1 MRITFYM
8 SFLLAGLHDVCHGQL
23 SPSHHNG
30 HDPNE
35 PEHHRDHGGEA
46 IACLKL
52 VPNNAD
58 FAFQFFKEVTLETPN
73 KNIFFSPVSIST
85 AFAMLALGARSTT
98 QTQILEGLNFNLTEI
113 QEKEIHEG
121 FHNLIHMLSHP
132 ENGVELNMGNAIF
145 LTKKLKPLKEFLDYA
160 KTLYQLEAFTTDFD
174 NPSAAEKEINDYI
187 ERKTHGKITSLV
199 WEMDPQT
206 VMLLSS
212 FVFFKGNWEKPFNPE
227 HTEER
232 EFFVD
237 AETTVKVPMM
247 HQTGRFDFYFDEEL
261 SCTVVRLHYNGSAT
275 AFLVL
280 PAKGKMKQL
289 EQTLVKETIQEW
301 SDHLFESLLS
311 LYFPKFSISG
321 SYEITNTLRK
331 MGIVDVFTDQADLSG
346 IAGAPELKVSK
357 VVHKAALDVDET
369 GTEAAAATAAQIV
382 AVALPPTIEFNHPF
396 LMLIFDR
403 DTNSTLFIGKIVN
416 PTITS

>member
-1 MRITFYM
+1 
-8 SFLLAGLHDVCHGQL
+8 
-23 SPSHHNG
+23 
-30 HDPNE
+30 
-35 PEHHRDHGGEA
+35 

-416 PTITS
+416 PTIT

>member
-1 MRITFYM
+1 MKTTFYI
-8 SFLLAGLHDVCHGQL
+8 SLLLAGLHAVAHGQL
-23 SPSHHNG
+23 PPKYRNG

-35 PEHHRDHGGEA
+35 PKHHMHHRGEA

-58 FAFQFFKEVTLETPN
+58 FAFQFFKEVTLEAPN

-98 QTQILEGLNFNLTEI
+98 QTQILEGLTFNLTEI

-132 ENGVELNMGNAIF
+132 ESGVQLNMGNAIF
-145 LTKKLKPLKEFLDYA
+145 LTEKLKPLKKFLDYA
-160 KTLYQLEAFTTDFD
+160 KTLYQLEAFTTDFN
-174 NPSAAEKEINDYI
+174 NPSEAEKQINDYI
-187 ERKTHGKITSLV
+187 ERKTYGKITNLV
-199 WEMDPQT
+199 KDMDPQT
-206 VMLLSS
+206 VMLLAS
-212 FVFFKGNWEKPFNPE
+212 FVFFKGSWEKPFKPE

-237 AETTVKVPMM
+237 AETTVKVSMM
-247 HQTGRFDFYFDEEL
+247 HQMGRFDFYFDEEL

-289 EQTLVKETIQEW
+289 EQTLVKETVQEW
-301 SDHLFESLLS
+301 SDHLFQSLMS

-321 SYEITNTLRK
+321 SYEITNILSK

-346 IAGAPELKVSK
+346 ITGAPDLKVSK
-357 VVHKAALDVDET
+357 VVHKAALDIDET
-369 GTEAAAATAAQIV
+369 GTEAAAATAAEIMTMS
-382 AVALPPTIEFNHPF
+382 LPPTIEFNRPF

>member
-1 MRITFYM
+1 MKTTFYL
-8 SFLLAGLHDVCHGQL
+8 SLLLAGFHAVAHSQL
-23 SPSHHNG
+23 PPSDHNG
-30 HDPNE
+30 HDPND
-35 PEHHRDHGGEA
+35 PKHHIHHGGEA

-58 FAFQFFKEVTLETPN
+58 FAFQFFREVTQETPN
-73 KNIFFSPVSIST
+73 KNIFFSPVSISS
-85 AFAMLALGARSTT
+85 AFAMLALGARSAT
-98 QTQILEGLNFNLTEI
+98 QSQILEGLTFNLTEI

-121 FHNLIHMLSHP
+121 FHNLIHMLNHP
-132 ENGVELNMGNAIF
+132 EGGVQLNMGNAIF
-145 LTKKLKPLKEFLDYA
+145 VTEKLKLLKKFLDDA
-160 KTLYQLEAFTTDFD
+160 KALYQLEALTTDF
-174 NPSAAEKEINDYI
+174 NKPTEAEKHINDYI
-187 ERKTHGKITSLV
+187 ERKTHGKITNLV
-199 WEMDPQT
+199 KDLDPQT
-206 VMLLSS
+206 VMLLAS
-212 FVFFKGNWEKPFNPE
+212 FVFFKGSWEKPFKPE

-247 HQTGRFDFYFDEEL
+247 HQMGRFDFYFDEEL

-289 EQTLVKETIQEW
+289 EQTLDKETIQKW
-301 SDHLFESLLS
+301 SDHLFQSFMD

-321 SYEITNTLRK
+321 SYEIHNTLSK
-331 MGIVDVFTDQADLSG
+331 MGIVDVFTNQADLSG
-346 IAGAPELKVSK
+346 ITGTPELKVSK
-357 VVHKAALDVDET
+357 VVHKASLDVDER
-369 GTEAAAATAAQIV
+369 GTEAAAATAAEIM
-382 AVALPPTIEFNHPF
+382 AVALPPTIEFSHPF

-416 PTITS
+416 PTIPS